1 MKNLVASIVVVFLSV
16 GTVIAGDAPKKV
28 CDVNGCRIVEV
39 PKAVAGQVVREVK
52 KVSQAPA
59 SVVKKVRSGRPVR
72 SFLRKVIGR

>member
-1 MKNLVASIVVVFLSV
+1 MKNLAASIVVVLLSV

-28 CDVNGCRIVEV
+28 CDASGCRIVEV

-59 SVVKKVRSGRPVR
+59 SVVKKVRSSRPVR
-72 SFLRKVIGR
+72 SFLRKVVGR

>member
-1 MKNLVASIVVVFLSV
+1 MKNLVASIVVVLLSV

-28 CDVNGCRIVEV
+28 CDANGCRIVEV

-59 SVVKKVRSGRPVR
+59 SVVKKVRSNKPVR
-72 SFLRKVIGR
+72 SFLRKVVGR

>member
-1 MKNLVASIVVVFLSV
+1 MKNLTASIVIVLLSV

-28 CDVNGCRIVEV
+28 CDAKGCRIVEV
-39 PKAVAGQVVREVK
+39 PKVAAQQVVREVK

-59 SVVKKVRSGRPVR
+59 GVVKKVRSSRPVR